1 MFEMR
6 GDGLREVKNPSE
18 FMLEGRPEGA
28 SGSVVACSMEGTRP
42 ILLEIQALVSD
53 TSFQI
58 PRRTSVGI
66 DYNRVNLLMA
76 VLEKK
81 VGMRLGGCDAYVN
94 LTGGMRLTEP
104 AIDLAIVAA
113 IVSSYRNREVDGKTI
128 FFGEVGLAGE
138 IRSVSQA
145 LQRVKE
151 AEKMGFERCILP
163 KTNVE
168 SLKESLGGVKI
179 RLVGISNIQDL
190 MDVL

>member
-1 MFEMR
+1 MPA
-6 GDGLREVKNPSE
+6 K
-18 FMLEGRPEGA
+18 
-28 SGSVVACSMEGTRP
+28 
-42 ILLEIQALVSD
+42 
-53 TSFQI
+53 
-58 PRRTSVGI
+58 
-66 DYNRVNLLMA
+66 
-76 VLEKK
+76 VLKDKK
-81 VGMRLGGCDAYVN
+81 V
-94 LTGGMRLTEP
+94 
-104 AIDLAIVAA
+104 
-113 IVSSYRNREVDGKTI
+113 SKTR
-128 FFGEVGLAGE
+128 LAGE